1 MLIVLMFFIF
11 ATHIGSAS
19 KALHLIV
26 RARLF
31 ESGAL
36 EKVQIPDLNSI
47 VSLIS
52 IIAVKFI
59 GGYVQLSGAFYRD
72 IHNKQYGRE

>member
-1 MLIVLMFFIF
+1 M
-11 ATHIGSAS
+11 T
-19 KALHLIV
+19 V

-31 ESGAL
+31 ESGAS
-36 EKVQIPDLNSI
+36 EKVQMPDLNSI
-47 VSLIS
+47 VSLIG

-72 IHNKQYGRE
+72 IHNEQSGRE